1 MMNSPLRPST
11 SAAVLFA
18 AMAIAPAYALPPIR
32 LESTQ
37 GTISVSLAADGD
49 SVPDE
54 NAYQEIDLG
63 DVNLALDNPFVFQSV
78 VTDVAFADGSAALD
92 LIRVDAQDLLIF
104 DSDTHGIAA
113 TNGSPFFGF
122 SRQDVSAS
130 FGLQIPDHRRVRVTW
145 NQLSEGI
152 GGTAVVIR
160 PAASGPPI
168 IEEQTSSYL
177 VPDENDGSAILNL
190 PAGDYALLMFSTT
203 QSLVPSFEGDVA
215 IGTAEMRVELQ
226 STPLPGSA
234 DVDEDGAVGLSDL
247 LAVLSAWGC
256 AGFAC
261 GAVDVDGDGIVGFA
275 DVLAVLTAW
284 GD

>member
-1 MMNSPLRPST
+1 MMNTPCRAST
-11 SAAVLFA
+11 SAAVAIA
-18 AMAIAPAYALPPIR
+18 AMAIAPAHALPPIK
-32 LESTQ
+32 LASTQ

-49 SVPDE
+49 TVPDE

-63 DVNLALDNPFVFQSV
+63 DVDLALDNPFVFQSV

-122 SRQDVSAS
+122 SRQDVSAW
-130 FGLQIPDHRRVRVTW
+130 FGLQVPDHRRVHVTW
-145 NQLSEGI
+145 SQRSEGI
-152 GGTAVVIR
+152 GGTAIVIR
-160 PAASGPPI
+160 SAAGGPPI
-168 IEEQTSSYL
+168 IEAQTSSYL

-190 PAGDYALLMFSTT
+190 PAGEYALFMFSTT

-215 IGTAEMRVELQ
+215 IGATRVRVELE

-234 DVDEDGAVGLSDL
+234 DVNEDGSIGFADL
-247 LAVLSAWGC
+247 LAVLDAWGC
-256 AGFAC
+256 AGFTC
-261 GAVDVDGDGIVGFA
+261 GAVDVDGDGLVGFA
-275 DVLAVLTAW
+275 DLLAVLGAW